1 MKKTLS
7 LILVLLMTLSLFSA
21 CGTAP
26 EQQTEAPVETEAP
39 AEAPTET
46 PAEEPPAESDEAAE
60 PDDAPPAEP
69 VNMRIAGLKGPTSI
83 GMIQVMEKNDS
94 GESANDYTFTV
105 AGAADEITPLI
116 IKGELDIAA
125 VPANLASV
133 LYNRTEGEIQVLAVN
148 TLGVLYIVERGEAVT
163 SLEDLRGKTIYATGK
178 GSTPEYNLRYLL
190 TSAGLDPDKDVTI
203 EWKTEPSEVV
213 AIMSEEPGSIA
224 MMPQP
229 YVTSARGQIED
240 LRVAIDLTAAWDE
253 LDTGS
258 AMVTGVVLAR
268 REFVEQYPE
277 QIEAF
282 LNEYKESAEFVNANV
297 AEAAQL
303 VEKFD
308 IIKAAV
314 AEKAIPY
321 CNICF
326 MQGSEMRSALEGY
339 LEVLFE
345 QNPESVGGALPGA
358 DFYYGA

>member
-21 CGTAP
+21 CGTEP
-26 EQQTEAPVETEAP
+26 EQQTEAPIETGSPVET
-39 AEAPTET
+39 PTEI
-46 PAEEPPAESDEAAE
+46 PAEEPPAAPDEVSEPES
-60 PDDAPPAEP
+60 EP

-240 LRVAIDLTAAWDE
+240 LRVAVDLTAVWDE

-277 QIEAF
+277 QIDAF

-345 QNPESVGGALPGA
+345 QNLESVGGALPGA